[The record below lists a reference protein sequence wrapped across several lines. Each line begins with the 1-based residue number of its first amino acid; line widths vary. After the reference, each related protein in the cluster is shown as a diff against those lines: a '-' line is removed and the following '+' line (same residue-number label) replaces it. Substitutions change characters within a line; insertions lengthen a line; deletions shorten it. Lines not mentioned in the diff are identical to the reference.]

1 MSQSDN
7 QVKSR
12 ELLKPQF
19 RTKYQT
25 ATFIYKALELAESQ
39 VEELL
44 LEVEKLRE
52 ENKVLKEES
61 K

>member
-25 ATFIYKALELAESQ
+25 AAFIYKALELAESQ